1 MLSDCSPVMMTTDPT
16 PPLSQAPP
24 AVQLAVD
31 LIMLLEQHALA
42 PDVVLAA
49 LGIVKADYQRKAKS
63 AVTTDIKTE

>member
-1 MLSDCSPVMMTTDPT
+1 MLRDISPVMMTTNPT

-49 LGIVKADYQRKAKS
+49 LAIVKADYQRKAKP

>member
-1 MLSDCSPVMMTTDPT
+1 MTTNSP

-31 LIMLLEQHALA
+31 LILLLEQHNLA

-49 LGIVKADYQRKAKS
+49 LAIVSNDYQHKAKL
-63 AVTTDIKTE
+63 AKNIAQTTVD

>member
-1 MLSDCSPVMMTTDPT
+1 MLSDRSPVMITTNPT

-49 LGIVKADYQRKAKS
+49 LAIVKADYQRKAKS
-63 AVTTDIKTE
+63 ALTTEIKTE